1 MVIMGILNHFS
12 LKLVNVG
19 IIHQKLDEIVG
30 KINNK
35 EIVGKIN
42 NSIFN
47 FFVTAL
53 LDATNHFFGLTT
65 ATDTVIISC
74 DISKWTGT
82 IDGFEIIHIM
92 KWYYDYRKRN
102 VPKNLKYAGLH
113 VLAPFQLKEVS
124 NILSDPG
131 FEIIISILE

>member
-53 LDATNHFFGLTT
+53 LD
-65 ATDTVIISC
+65 
-74 DISKWTGT
+74 
-82 IDGFEIIHIM
+82 
-92 KWYYDYRKRN
+92 YRKRN

>member
-74 DISKWTGT
+74 DISK
-82 IDGFEIIHIM
+82 
-92 KWYYDYRKRN
+92 
-102 VPKNLKYAGLH
+102 
-113 VLAPFQLKEVS
+113 
-124 NILSDPG
+124 
-131 FEIIISILE
+131 